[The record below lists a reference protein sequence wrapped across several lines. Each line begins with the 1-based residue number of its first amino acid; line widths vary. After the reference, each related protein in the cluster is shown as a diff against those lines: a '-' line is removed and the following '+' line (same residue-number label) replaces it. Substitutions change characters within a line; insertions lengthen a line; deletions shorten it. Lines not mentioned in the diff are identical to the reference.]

1 MAITTPQRETPA
13 LTSAD
18 CELIAAYAMRSRDYY
33 AALAWPEAE
42 PRLAAGWRRVRGQ
55 CALEW
60 AEVAAL
66 IRAIWIAPRVRP
78 TPRRQRASFQR

>member
-1 MAITTPQRETPA
+1 MAITAPQRETPA
-13 LTSAD
+13 LTPAD
-18 CELIAAYAMRSRDYY
+18 CELIAAYAMLSRDYY

-66 IRAIWIAPRVRP
+66 IRAIWIAPRVRAK
-78 TPRRQRASFQR
+78 PRRQAPPIRR